1 MMAAGDP
8 LSTIARVTMQ
18 FICTNCDKPYEISA
32 RAFGERQD
40 TRTRC
45 PGCRTWLILTRNPG
59 DQVLATLDP
68 TAPGP
73 AAPNGAPMPGPARR
87 IAPSRAPSSP
97 TAIGQSVTRA
107 DPAAATPGDNAD
119 VFFAPRLRPGSG
131 AERLGSGMATFAL
144 PDPAERLDGSKKR
157 LQMQQVL
164 QDFSVMFKLET
175 RKSGRKQV
183 MAAVAVALLVAAGLW
198 VAVRAKVQSDENHDA
213 AKESKHLLAALVLQG
228 GQGEAVAVLTLPGD
242 PTSAQPTDASGAQVW
257 PGTHVSRQC
266 FLKVRQARAR
276 HSPERTL

>member
-8 LSTIARVTMQ
+8 LSMIARVTMQ
-18 FICTNCDKPYEISA
+18 FICTNCDKAYQISA
-32 RAFGERQD
+32 RAFGDRQD

-45 PGCRTWLILTRNPG
+45 PGCRTWLILTLNPG

-68 TAPGP
+68 TAPAP
-73 AAPNGAPMPGPARR
+73 AAANGTPLPGPARR
-87 IAPSRAPSSP
+87 IAPSRAPSAP
-97 TAIGQSVTRA
+97 TAVSQSVSRPG
-107 DPAAATPGDNAD
+107 PAAAPGGETAD

-131 AERLGSGMATFAL
+131 AERLGSGMASFAL

-183 MAAVAVALLVAAGLW
+183 LAAVAAALLVGAGLW
-198 VAVRAKVQSDENHDA
+198 VAVRAKVQSDQNHDA

-228 GQGEAVAVLTLPGD
+228 GQGETVAVLTLPGD
-242 PTSAQPTDASGAQVW
+242 PTSTQPTDASGAQIW
-257 PGTHVSRQC
+257 PGTHLSRQC

-276 HSPERTL
+276 KQPDKVL